1 MTRFLLLLF
10 LLLGYTV
17 YSQEDPFTL
26 PYTFVQEKPMFEQC
40 KDSLKEKQ
48 FGCFKEQLDRHIFK
62 YYKYPMAALEMGI
75 SGKVKLKFR
84 INTDGS
90 VTVLEVRGIDKLLEK
105 ETERVIKTLPPFIP
119 GKHLGNP
126 VAVTFSHIVNFK
138 IEQ

>member
-48 FGCFKEQLDRHIFK
+48 FGCFKEQLDKHIFK

-90 VTVLEVRGIDKLLEK
+90 VQGAQAGDYPLSVVINVTFTDKLLRPK
-105 ETERVIKTLPPFIP
+105 GDT
-119 GKHLGNP
+119 
-126 VAVTFSHIVNFK
+126 
-138 IEQ
+138 